1 MKALKLDAID
11 RLILAGLISG
21 TLGFLFTWWPL
32 AFLFVALVCF
42 ALAIVEGRA
51 MAGRP
56 QQ

>member
-32 AFLFVALVCF
+32 AFLFMACVCF
-42 ALAIVEGRA
+42 ALAVVWDR
-51 MAGRP
+51 RTS
-56 QQ
+56 

>member
-32 AFLFVALVCF
+32 AFLFVACVCF
-42 ALAIVEGRA
+42 ALAVVWDR
-51 MAGRP
+51 RTS
-56 QQ
+56 